1 MNLLLDLG
9 NTRLKWTLAEGVRV
23 RGAVGALAWDTPDFE
38 TRLDAALAALPP
50 PRAVHMA
57 VVAAA
62 AREARVLACVRRV
75 LRIEPR
81 AQHSVAA
88 LCGVHS
94 AYREPAR
101 LGIDRLL
108 GMVAARGAGHAPCVL
123 ASLGTALTLDALD
136 AEGRHRGGL
145 IVAAPALMQQALLGA
160 AARVSVQ
167 GEGRVTWLADNTED
181 ALISGAWLAAAALVE
196 RFSEESAQALDA
208 QPRLLLAGG
217 DAPRLQALLR
227 GASQLFPDAVLRGL
241 AIAADAQHEAD

>member
-1 MNLLLDLG
+1 VNLLLDLG
-9 NTRLKWTLAEGVRV
+9 NTRLKWALAEGARLQ
-23 RGAVGALAWDTPDFE
+23 GAVAALAWDTPDFGS
-38 TRLDAALAALPP
+38 RLNTALAALPP
-50 PRAVHMA
+50 PHAVHMA
-57 VVAAA
+57 VVATA
-62 AREARVLACVRRV
+62 ARERQVLAGVRRV

-81 AQHSVAA
+81 VQRSVAE

-108 GMVAARGAGHAPCVL
+108 GMVAARDAGFAPCVL

-136 AEGRHRGGL
+136 GAGRHRGGL
-145 IVAAPALMQQALLGA
+145 IVASPALMQQALLDASGRVAVRGA
-160 AARVSVQ
+160 
-167 GEGRVTWLADNTED
+167 GRVTWLADNTED
-181 ALISGAWLAAAALVE
+181 ALNSGAWLAAAALVE
-196 RFSEESAQALDA
+196 RFSEESAQALDG

-241 AIAADAQHEAD
+241 AIAADAQRDAD